1 MIYLL
6 LALLF
11 STLIMVNFKLYPRL
25 KIDILQSIVTN
36 YIVAFLAG
44 WVSLKFL
51 SPELLVTKDW
61 FPLSIA
67 SGTMLILVFFVFA
80 SSAAKVGIA
89 ITSVSSKMSV
99 LIPVILGFLVFNEEP
114 GLIKILGIIMSIPA
128 FYFIFKR
135 NENFNLKGILLLLP
149 ILLFLGNGSNDSLMK
164 TAEHFFLGNDNDMIQ
179 YLTSDFGISFIIGLC
194 ILIVVSIRK
203 KKKIQIKNIGAG
215 IVLGMLNWFS
225 TLFFLNGL
233 GRVDVSV
240 FVPVFNVGI
249 VSLGALV
256 GLIFFRE
263 KLGKWNIFGLGL
275 AVVSILLIAL
285 GYD

>member
-11 STLIMVNFKLYPRL
+11 STLIMVNFKLYPKL

-36 YIVAFLAG
+36 YLVAFLAG
-44 WVSLKFL
+44 WVSLSFL
-51 SPELLVTKDW
+51 SPQNLISEDW

-80 SSAAKVGIA
+80 TSAAKVGIA

-99 LIPVILGFLVFNEEP
+99 LIPVILGFLIFKEEP
-114 GLIKILGIIMSIPA
+114 ALFKIMGIALSLPA

-149 ILLFLGNGSNDSLMK
+149 ILLFLGNGTNDSLMK
-164 TAEHFFLGNDNDMIQ
+164 SAEYFFLRGDGDLLQ
-179 YLTSDFGISFIIGLC
+179 YLTSAFAISFCIGIG

-203 KKKIQIKNIGAG
+203 RKKIQLKNIGAG
-215 IVLGMLNWFS
+215 IILGLLNWFS
-225 TLFFLNGL
+225 TLFFLKGL
-233 GRVDVSV
+233 SHIDVSV

-249 VSLGALV
+249 VSFGALV

-263 KLGKWNIFGLGL
+263 RLGKWNIFGLLL
-275 AVVSILLIAL
+275 AIVSILLIAL

>member
-179 YLTSDFGISFIIGLC
+179 YLTSAFGISFIIGLC

>member
-6 LALLF
+6 GALLF
-11 STLIMVNFKLYPRL
+11 STLIMVNFKLYPKL

-36 YIVAFLAG
+36 YLVAFLAG
-44 WVSLKFL
+44 WVSLNFL
-51 SPELLVTKDW
+51 SPQNLISEEW

-99 LIPVILGFLVFNEEP
+99 LIPVILGFIIFKEE
-114 GLIKILGIIMSIPA
+114 LALFKIIGIALSLPA

-135 NENFNLKGILLLLP
+135 NKNFNLKGILLLLP

-164 TAEHFFLGNDNDMIQ
+164 TAEYFFLGSDYEMIQ
-179 YLTSDFGISFIIGLC
+179 YLTSAFGISFIIGMG
-194 ILIVVSIRK
+194 ILVVVSIRK
-203 KKKIQIKNIGAG
+203 RKSIQLKNIGAG
-215 IVLGMLNWFS
+215 IILGLLNWFS

-240 FVPVFNVGI
+240 FIPVFNVGI
-249 VSLGALV
+249 VSIGALV
-256 GLIFFRE
+256 GLIFFKE
-263 KLGKWNIFGLGL
+263 KLGKWNIFGLVL
-275 AVVSILLIAL
+275 AVISILLIAL

>member
-179 YLTSDFGISFIIGLC
+179 YLTSAFGISFIIALC